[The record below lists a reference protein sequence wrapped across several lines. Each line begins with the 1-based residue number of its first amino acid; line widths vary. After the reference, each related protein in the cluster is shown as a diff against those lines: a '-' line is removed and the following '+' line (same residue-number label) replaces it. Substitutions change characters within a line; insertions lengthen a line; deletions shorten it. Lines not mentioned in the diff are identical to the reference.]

1 MKRTCSIGIF
11 GLLSCLGTKQFRFI
25 TTGGTTTMNA
35 PDPQATR
42 PRIEGDREQEILQA
56 TLDVLAEVGYDRL
69 TMDAVAS
76 AAKASKATLYRR
88 WNGKVSPVI
97 DALLSQ
103 KQPSEVPDTGTLRG
117 DLIAAYCGMGGF
129 GDARAVSTFTSVLT
143 AMVRDEEFAEAYRR
157 DVLGPKVA
165 ASSAIY
171 ARALERGELGEGADV
186 SVPAPALA
194 GIVMHRFFLH
204 GEEPNEER
212 IARIIDQIIIPA
224 ATCPHLPT
232 ASDQTP
238 HELTDEELHD

>member
-1 MKRTCSIGIF
+1 MT
-11 GLLSCLGTKQFRFI
+11 
-25 TTGGTTTMNA
+25 A

-42 PRIEGDREQEILQA
+42 PRIEGDREQEILEA

-69 TMDAVAS
+69 TMDAVSS

-88 WNGKVSPVI
+88 WNGKVSLVI

-117 DLIAAYCGMGGF
+117 DLIATYCGLGGF
-129 GDARAVSTFTSVLT
+129 GDKRSVSTFTSVLT

-165 ASSAIY
+165 ASAEIY
-171 ARALERGELGEGADV
+171 GRALERGELGEGVDLALL
-186 SVPAPALA
+186 APALA
-194 GIVMHRFFLH
+194 GIVLHRFFVL
-204 GEEPNEER
+204 GEEPSEER

-232 ASDQTP
+232 ASAQTSPDLTPKEP
-238 HELTDEELHD
+238 HD

>member
-1 MKRTCSIGIF
+1 MTS
-11 GLLSCLGTKQFRFI
+11 
-25 TTGGTTTMNA
+25 
-35 PDPQATR
+35 PEPQATR
-42 PRIEGDREQEILQA
+42 PRIEGDREQEILTS

-88 WNGKVSPVI
+88 WNGKVSLVI

-117 DLIAAYCGMGGF
+117 DLMAAYCGMGGF

-157 DVLGPKVA
+157 DVLAPKVA
-165 ASSAIY
+165 ASSAIF
-171 ARALERGELGEGADV
+171 ARALERGELGAGADI
-186 SVPAPALA
+186 SVLAPALA

-212 IARIIDQIIIPA
+212 IARIVDQIIIPA

-232 ASDQTP
+232 ASDQFP
-238 HELTDEELHD
+238 TDPTEKETS

>member
-1 MKRTCSIGIF
+1 
-11 GLLSCLGTKQFRFI
+11 
-25 TTGGTTTMNA
+25 MNA

-88 WNGKVSPVI
+88 WNGKISLVI
-97 DALLSQ
+97 DALLTQ

-117 DLIAAYCGMGGF
+117 DLIATYCGMGGF
-129 GDARAVSTFTSVLT
+129 GESRAVSTFSSVLT
-143 AMVRDEEFAEAYRR
+143 AMVRDPEFAAAYRR
-157 DVLGPKVA
+157 EVLGTKVA
-165 ASSAIY
+165 ATSAIY
-171 ARALERGELGEGADV
+171 ARARERGELSEGADV
-186 SVPAPALA
+186 SVLAPALA
-194 GIVMHRFFLH
+194 GVVMHRFFVL
-204 GEEPNEER
+204 GEEPTEER

-232 ASDQTP
+232 ASDQTSRT
-238 HELTDEELHD
+238 HTHKESHG